1 MEKNVCNSIIYNN
14 WESRKKSNIC
24 YQNQFILPD
33 MQQAK
38 TLSKEA
44 SLRSASLKDQQG
56 ARGIYGIKEKHGVH
70 AGCELGAGDWGN
82 MW

>member
-1 MEKNVCNSIIYNN
+1 
-14 WESRKKSNIC
+14 
-24 YQNQFILPD
+24 

-56 ARGIYGIKEKHGVH
+56 AWGIYGIKEQDVQKHGVH
-70 AGCELGAGDWGN
+70 AGCEPGQVIGEIRDN
-82 MW
+82 SHFM

>member
-1 MEKNVCNSIIYNN
+1 
-14 WESRKKSNIC
+14 
-24 YQNQFILPD
+24 

-56 ARGIYGIKEKHGVH
+56 ARGIYGIKEQDVQKHGVH

-82 MW
+82 M